1 MSSSKKLSR
10 KLALVEDSIYNP
22 VTGKQ
27 VEKSKWNDWHWQ
39 MSNRITTI
47 DGLQKALGIR
57 DDAVNQIELAA
68 DEFPFAITPY
78 YASLIKE
85 ANESDPVYSQSVPRY
100 DELFNPSFLKDDP
113 LGEEADSPVP
123 HLVHRYEDRALLV
136 STTTCCMNCR
146 HCTRKRVAGQADS
159 CIKADELEV
168 IRQYLTLHPEI
179 KDVIIS
185 GGDPFTMA
193 TSRLEKIISMV
204 RSVESVDI
212 IRIGTRTPVTMPQR
226 IDDELVGML
235 SKYHPIFV
243 NTHFNH
249 PNEVTKESTE
259 ACQKM
264 VNVGILVGNQTVLL
278 KGVNDDHLIM
288 EELFRKLIKNRI
300 RPQYLFQCDLVKGV
314 EHFRTPISTG
324 LAIMEHLRGRLSG
337 IAIPTFVVDAPD
349 GGGKIPL
356 LPQYVVSSSEEE
368 TVLRNYKGVVVS
380 YPEPIMNKVMER
392 V

>member
-1 MSSSKKLSR
+1 MSSLKSSSR
-10 KLALVEDSIYNP
+10 KKVEDSVFNP
-22 VTGKQ
+22 VTGQQ
-27 VEKSKWNDWHWQ
+27 VEKKKWDDWHWQ

-47 DGLQKALGIR
+47 EGLQRSLGISEE
-57 DDAVNQIELAA
+57 VVSQIELAA

-85 ANESDPVYSQSVPRY
+85 TNENDPVYAQCVPQ
-100 DELFNPSFLKDDP
+100 DQELCNPSFLSNDP

-123 HLVHRYEDRALLV
+123 HLVHRYRDRALLV
-136 STTTCCMNCR
+136 STTSCSAYCR
-146 HCTRKRVAGQADS
+146 HCTRKRVAGQS
-159 CIKADELEV
+159 ECFIKADELEV
-168 IRQYLTLHPEI
+168 IRQYLSSHPEI

-193 TSRLEKIISMV
+193 TSRLEKIVSMV
-204 RSVESVDI
+204 RSVESVEI
-212 IRIGTRTPVTMPQR
+212 IRIGTRTPVVMPQR
-226 IDDELVGML
+226 IDEELVGML

-249 PNEVTKESTE
+249 PNEVTEEAIK

-278 KGVNDDHLIM
+278 RGVNDDPLIM

-314 EHFRTPISTG
+314 EHFRTPIATG

-368 TVLRNYKGVVVS
+368 TVLRNYKGMIVS
-380 YPEPIMNKVMER
+380 YPEPVMGKVMEMA
-392 V
+392 

>member
-1 MSSSKKLSR
+1 MSSLKNSRR
-10 KLALVEDSIYNP
+10 KLGQDIDS
-22 VTGKQ
+22 K
-27 VEKSKWNDWHWQ
+27 KWNDWRWQ
-39 MSNRITTI
+39 MANRITRI
-47 DGLQKALGIR
+47 DELKETLGIR
-57 DDAVNQIELAA
+57 GDVLRQIGCAA
-68 DEFPFAITPY
+68 EEFPFSITPY
-78 YASLIKE
+78 YASLIKK
-85 ANESDPVYSQSVPRY
+85 ADVTDPIYAQAVPQEQ
-100 DELFNPSFLKDDP
+100 ELCNPSFLSNDP

-168 IRQYLTLHPEI
+168 IRQYLSSHPEI

-193 TSRLEKIISMV
+193 TSKLEKIIAMV
-204 RSVESVDI
+204 RSVESVEI
-212 IRIGTRTPVTMPQR
+212 IRVGTRTPVTMPQR

-249 PNEVTKESTE
+249 PQEITKESVE

-278 KGVNDDHLIM
+278 KGVNDDPLIM

-300 RPQYLFQCDLVKGV
+300 RPTYMFQCDLVKGV
-314 EHFRTPISTG
+314 EHFRTPIKTG

-356 LPQYVVSSSEEE
+356 LPQYVISSDEDE
-368 TVLRNYKGVVVS
+368 TILRNYKGEIVS
-380 YPEPIMNKVMER
+380 YPEPIQETVVEKVDIF